1 METIIECTDVKRIYS
16 SRTRT
21 GQKRETVALNGLNL
35 QVSKGTVFGLLGP
48 NGAGK
53 TTTIRILSTLLI
65 PNSGKATVAG
75 FDVVKE
81 ASQVRKKIGLILGG
95 ERGLY
100 GRLTGKENLRYFAA
114 INHLSTS
121 LSRRRV
127 DEVLEMVSLTEAS
140 DRPVE
145 QYSRGMRQR
154 LHVARGLL
162 TDPEILFMDEPTIGL
177 DPVGAQELR
186 QMIPALVREGKT
198 IMLTTHY
205 MSEADELSNRIAI
218 IDHGAIVAEGTPSDI
233 KRKFSKVTVFEAI
246 LRKSITNAVES
257 LSPMPGIQHV
267 TSMVDGPI
275 QKLTIHVKPG
285 VDIQETVRI
294 KLGIDIVE
302 SIVTRDPTL
311 EEAYLSI
318 FRK

>member
-81 ASQVRKKIGLILGG
+81 ASEVRKRIGLILGG

-100 GRLTGKENLRYFAA
+100 GRLTGKENLNYFAA
-114 INHLSTS
+114 INHMSTS

-127 DEVLEMVSLTEAS
+127 DEVLKMVNLTEAS

-186 QMIPALVREGKT
+186 QMIPNLIGEGKT
-198 IMLTTHY
+198 VLLTTHY
-205 MSEADELSNRIAI
+205 MFEADTLC
-218 IDHGAIVAEGTPSDI
+218 HTVAMINKGKLVALGSPTEI
-233 KRKFSKVTVFEAI
+233 KLRFSKI
-246 LRKSITNAVES
+246 NIVEVIVKDARRS
-257 LSPMPGIQHV
+257 LVEELGKISGIER
-267 TSMVDGPI
+267 VDAGADGAF
-275 QKLTIHVKPG
+275 QKVICHCKLGADLQGMIS
-285 VDIQETVRI
+285 ETVGKPSI
-294 KLGIDIVE
+294 E
-302 SIVTRDPTL
+302 NIVTRTPTL

-318 FRK
+318 LK

>member
-75 FDVVKE
+75 FDIVKE
-81 ASQVRKKIGLILGG
+81 ASEVRKRIGLILGG

-100 GRLTGKENLRYFAA
+100 GRLTGKENLNYFAA
-114 INHLSTS
+114 INHMSAS

-127 DEVLEMVSLTEAS
+127 DEVLKMVTLTEAK

-186 QMIPALVREGKT
+186 QMIPPMVKEGKT
-198 IMLTTHY
+198 IVLTTHY
-205 MSEADELSNRIAI
+205 MSEADELSDRIAI
-218 IDHGAIVAEGTPSDI
+218 IDRGAIVAEGTPSDI
-233 KRKFSKVTVFEAI
+233 KRKFSKVRIFEV
-246 LRKSITNAVES
+246 LSRQSQTNASGEIARIKGVERVIAGS
-257 LSPMPGIQHV
+257 
-267 TSMVDGPI
+267 DGALL
-275 QKLTIHVKPG
+275 KLTIHVIPG
-285 VDIQETVRI
+285 TDISEKVTEI
-294 KLGIDIVE
+294 LGRANVE
-302 SIVTRDPTL
+302 SCITREPTL

-318 FRK
+318 IK

>member
-1 METIIECTDVKRIYS
+1 MDTIIECVDVKRTYK

-21 GQKRETVALNGLNL
+21 GQKRETIALNGLNL

-53 TTTIRILSTLLI
+53 TTTIRILATLLI
-65 PNSGKATVAG
+65 PDSGKATVAG

-81 ASQVRKKIGLILGG
+81 ASEVRKRIGLILGG

-100 GRLTGKENLRYFAA
+100 GRLTGTENLNYFAA
-114 INHLSTS
+114 INHLSAS
-121 LSRRRV
+121 LSRKRI
-127 DEVLEMVSLTEAS
+127 DEVLKMVNLTEAEN
-140 DRPVE
+140 RPVE

-186 QMIPALVREGKT
+186 QMIPNLVSEGKT
-198 IMLTTHY
+198 VLLTTHY
-205 MSEADELSNRIAI
+205 MFEADTLCQT
-218 IDHGAIVAEGTPSDI
+218 VAMINKGKLVALGTPTEI
-233 KRKFSKVTVFEAI
+233 KLRFSKINIVEVIVKDARRSLVEELGKIGGIERVDAGADGVF
-246 LRKSITNAVES
+246 
-257 LSPMPGIQHV
+257 
-267 TSMVDGPI
+267 
-275 QKLTIHVKPG
+275 QKVICHCKLGADLQDKIS
-285 VDIQETVRI
+285 ETVG
-294 KLGIDIVE
+294 KP
-302 SIVTRDPTL
+302 SIENILTRAPTL

-318 FRK
+318 LK

>member
-1 METIIECTDVKRIYS
+1 METIIECTDVKRIYK

-35 QVSKGTVFGLLGP
+35 QVAKGTVFGLLGP

-127 DEVLEMVSLTEAS
+127 DEVLKMVSLTEAS

-218 IDHGAIVAEGTPSDI
+218 IDHGAIVAEGSPSDI

-246 LRKSITNAVES
+246 LRKNITNAVES

-294 KLGIDIVE
+294 KLGVEIVE
-302 SIVTRDPTL
+302 SIVMRDPTL

-318 FRK
+318 FKS